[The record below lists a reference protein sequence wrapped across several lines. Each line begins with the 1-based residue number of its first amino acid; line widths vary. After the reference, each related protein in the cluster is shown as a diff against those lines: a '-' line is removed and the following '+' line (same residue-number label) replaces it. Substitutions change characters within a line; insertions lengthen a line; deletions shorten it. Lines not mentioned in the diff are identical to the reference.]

1 MRKLGMNYGAERPD
15 GMTDENRLARLN
27 EYGFG
32 AIFTG
37 IGKPETIDAL
47 APKVRAA
54 GIDYDFIHA
63 PFDKIND
70 MWKPGEAGEAML
82 ARLITTV
89 ETCAKNEIP
98 IAVIH
103 LSSGE
108 KAPCVN
114 DCGIERFDRLIKR
127 AGECGVQ
134 IAIENQRK
142 LGNIAVMMERYDSEK
157 HVGFCWDNGHE
168 RCFTPDREYMP
179 LFGKKLICL
188 HLHDNR
194 GFYNDDVHY
203 LPFDGVIDFV
213 HVAEQIR
220 ASGYKGSVMLET
232 AGRGRDLYAGL
243 TDVDFLKRA
252 YTQADRLRTLI
263 DGK

>member
-1 MRKLGMNYGAERPD
+1 MRKLGINYRAERPED
-15 GMTDENRLARLN
+15 MSDENCLARLN

-37 IGKPETIDAL
+37 IGNPATVDEL

-70 MWKPGEAGEAML
+70 MWKAGDAGEAML
-82 ARLITTV
+82 DRLIVTA
-89 ETCAKNEIP
+89 ETCARNEIP

-114 DCGIERFDRLIKR
+114 EIGVDRFDRLIRK
-127 AGECGVQ
+127 AEDLGVQ

-142 LGNIAVMMERYDSEK
+142 LGNIAVLMERYADEK

-168 RCFTPDREYMP
+168 RCFTPNREYMP
-179 LFGKKLICL
+179 LFGDRLICL
-188 HLHDNR
+188 HIHDNR
-194 GFYNDDVHY
+194 GIYNDDIHY
-203 LPFDGVIDFV
+203 LPFDGVIDFD
-213 HVAEQIR
+213 HVAQQIR

-243 TDVDFLKRA
+243 SEVSFLKRA
-252 YTQADRLRTLI
+252 YMQADRLRTLI

>member
-1 MRKLGMNYGAERPD
+1 MRKLGMNYGGERPKD
-15 GMTDENRLARLN
+15 MTDEDRLARLN

-37 IGKPETIDAL
+37 IGDPATIDAL

-70 MWKPGEAGEAML
+70 IWRVGEGGEEML
-82 ARLITTV
+82 MRLVTAA

-98 IAVIH
+98 ILVIH

-108 KAPCVN
+108 KAPLVN
-114 DCGIERFDRLIKR
+114 DLGLDRFDRLMKR
-127 AGECGVQ
+127 AGEIGVQ
-134 IAIENQRK
+134 IAVENQRK
-142 LGNIAVMMERYDSEK
+142 LGNIAVVMERYDSEA

-168 RCFTPDREYMP
+168 RCFTPGREYMP
-179 LFGKKLICL
+179 LFGHKLCCL
-188 HLHDNR
+188 HIHDNR

-232 AGRGRDLYAGL
+232 MGRNRDLYAGL
-243 TDVDFLKRA
+243 SDVDFLKRA
-252 YTQADRLRTLI
+252 YMQADRLRKLI
-263 DGK
+263 DG

>member
-1 MRKLGMNYGAERPD
+1 MRKLGINYGAERPE
-15 GMTDENRLARLN
+15 GMSDEARLARLN

-37 IGKPETIDAL
+37 IGNPATIDAL

-70 MWKPGEAGEAML
+70 IWKQGDAGEEML
-82 ARLITTV
+82 NRLVVTV
-89 ETCAKNEIP
+89 ETCARNDIP
-98 IAVIH
+98 VVVIH

-108 KAPCVN
+108 RAPFVN
-114 DCGIERFDRLIKR
+114 DCGTDRFDRLVKR
-127 AGECGVQ
+127 AGELGVQ
-134 IAIENQRK
+134 VAIENQRK
-142 LGNIAVMMERYDSEK
+142 LGNIAALLERYEGEK

-168 RCFTPDREYMP
+168 KCFTPGREYMP
-179 LFGKKLICL
+179 LFGNRLICL
-188 HLHDNR
+188 HIHDNR

-203 LPFDGVIDFV
+203 LPFDGVIDFA

-220 ASGYKGSVMLET
+220 ASGYKGSLMLET
-232 AGRGRDLYAGL
+232 MGRSRDLYAGL

-252 YTQADRLRTLI
+252 YMQANRLRTMI
-263 DGK
+263 DG